1 MTVLE
6 HGLLGEHLTL
16 HVTLSF
22 PDLGSRKVKPVYT
35 VHQTGLAVN
44 QTTCGRF
51 ILSQRVYKEEGEFY
65 AMESVIREEHANLCL
80 CWGGTGSGRRKGHA
94 CPMRRSVR
102 QVTTLETI
110 ESGKDGGGL
119 LMDICMD
126 GHGAQWNVEF
136 SLPV

>member
-80 CWGGTGSGRRKGHA
+80 CWGGTGSGRRKGA
-94 CPMRRSVR
+94 C
-102 QVTTLETI
+102 
-110 ESGKDGGGL
+110 
-119 LMDICMD
+119 
-126 GHGAQWNVEF
+126 
-136 SLPV
+136 LPDEEKCQTSDNAGNY